1 MLKSRIIPIL
11 LIEDEGLV
19 KTRKFKEPKY
29 VGDPV
34 NTVKIFNTKEVDE
47 IFILDIGA
55 SRKRNGPNFQL
66 ISEIASE
73 CFMPLCYG
81 GGVQSLSDAERLFS
95 LGVEKIS
102 IQTAALKD
110 LNLISLISEKFG
122 SQAVVVSVDIKKD
135 FLGRPK
141 LFNSLYKDVSGKD
154 WMVFIKN
161 AVEAGAGEILL
172 NSVDKDGTL
181 SGPEIDLVKQS
192 ASQISVP
199 LTYAG
204 GVRSLD
210 DIKQVVNAGASAVGA
225 GAFFVF
231 NGPHRAVLISY
242 PLYTDIEKLFA

>member
-1 MLKSRIIPIL
+1 MD
-11 LIEDEGLV
+11 EDGLV
-19 KTRKFKEPKY
+19 KTRKFKDPKY

-47 IFILDIGA
+47 IFIVDIGA
-55 SRKRNGPNFQL
+55 SKKRNGPSFQL

-81 GGVQSLSDAERLFS
+81 GGIQCLNDAERLFS

-102 IQTAALKD
+102 IQTAALND
-110 LNLISLISEKFG
+110 LKLVESIARKFG
-122 SQAVVVSVDIKKD
+122 SQAVVISIDIKRD
-135 FLGRPK
+135 FFGRPK
-141 LFNSLYKDVSGKD
+141 LFNSIYKDISGRD
-154 WMVFIKN
+154 WLNFIKN
-161 AVEAGAGEILL
+161 AVDAGAGEVLL

-181 SGPEIDLVKQS
+181 SGPDIDLVVQS
-192 ASQISVP
+192 ASQIAVP

-204 GVRSLD
+204 GVSSLND
-210 DIKQVVNAGASAVGA
+210 MKEVVMAGASAVGA

-242 PLYTDIEKLFA
+242 PLYSDIERLFT